1 MLMMGLLFVA
11 AADNADAEEEKEPVA
26 DKESARTG
34 RQYITHA
41 DPLFLGRN
49 PSHLLDY
56 SKQDESVVQYDPSGL
71 GFEIQKTGVFQYQFR
86 PGYHSEPARPAAEPI
101 KPPANVQP
109 KTANYRLLTRK
120 ASLCTLQPRT
130 AETSLFTQTGC
141 YSS

>member
-1 MLMMGLLFVA
+1 VEKGVTYQLISLQLKMMSRWVIGMLMMGLLFVA

-71 GFEIQKTGVFQYQFR
+71 GFEIQKTGVFQYQT
-86 PGYHSEPARPAAEPI
+86 P
-101 KPPANVQP
+101 
-109 KTANYRLLTRK
+109 
-120 ASLCTLQPRT
+120 
-130 AETSLFTQTGC
+130 TGIPL
-141 YSS
+141 